1 MGCFFC
7 ALLATLS
14 VNLFDISG
22 EEVCCDEEDLRES
35 TDMSELDERD
45 DSEECPTV
53 KDFAKA
59 LNIVRSFVQ

>member
-7 ALLATLS
+7 ALLVTLS

-35 TDMSELDERD
+35 TDMSEWDERD

-53 KDFAKA
+53 
-59 LNIVRSFVQ
+59 